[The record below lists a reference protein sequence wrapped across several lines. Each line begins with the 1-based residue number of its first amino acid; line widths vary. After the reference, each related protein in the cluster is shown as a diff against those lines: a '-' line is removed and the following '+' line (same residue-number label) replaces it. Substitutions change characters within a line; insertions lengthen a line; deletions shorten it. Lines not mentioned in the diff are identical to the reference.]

1 MGDETVRS
9 GIKYRQLGGWGK
21 QPFSG
26 ASLFAWNAD
35 WQAGGDRSE
44 LKISLSFGG
53 LKDNLAQSP
62 PSADGETKAQ
72 RDRLLQHSISE
83 QSTGLEQPDR
93 PCNHTTFCFE
103 LKVPGFVT
111 G

>member
-53 LKDNLAQSP
+53 LKDNLAQRP

-83 QSTGLEQPDR
+83 QSTAWSSQI
-93 PCNHTTFCFE
+93 
-103 LKVPGFVT
+103 VPAITPPFVLNSKYLAL
-111 G
+111 